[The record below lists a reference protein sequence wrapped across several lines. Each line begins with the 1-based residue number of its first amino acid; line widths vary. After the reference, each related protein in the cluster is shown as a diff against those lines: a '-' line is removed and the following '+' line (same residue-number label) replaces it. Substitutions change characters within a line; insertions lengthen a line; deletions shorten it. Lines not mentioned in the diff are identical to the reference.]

1 MGCGEVGET
10 GRAEPRAAAAHFGRT
25 RALRSGCV
33 RLADDAPELSI
44 QSGFEWVVAKGKT
57 EGKGFGASDFG
68 RRSVLLTPRTL
79 PGHELSRQW
88 GVTC

>member
-10 GRAEPRAAAAHFGRT
+10 GRAEPRAAAAHFRRT

-44 QSGFEWVVAKGKT
+44 QSGFGWVVAKGKT
-57 EGKGFGASDFG
+57 EGKGFGASDF
-68 RRSVLLTPRTL
+68 RPQKRAPYSTDTPRA
-79 PGHELSRQW
+79 
-88 GVTC
+88 